1 MRFLV
6 FVFFLGF
13 IPFTWA
19 QEGEKNPLLDDKFF
33 FEAGIFIPQKDL
45 KLSASGESEDSD
57 IDFDKT
63 FGFNDN
69 QVTPFL
75 NLEWRWNRKWRLAV
89 EGFGVNNAARVELE
103 EDLVFDGIT
112 FEKGTYARAGVDL
125 AVVRVFVGRLISS
138 GPKHSLGAGL
148 GIHAMNLGAFIEGD
162 VRTSEGDYDFERR
175 SVNGLIPL
183 PNIGGWYHWAPTPK
197 WGLVARVDWFAIT
210 IDQYSGGLWDLAP
223 GVKYQIIKNLGV
235 GLDYRMFFLNV
246 RVTEGE
252 FDGKFNMDFSGPLL
266 TLHANF

>member
-13 IPFTWA
+13 ISLTWA
-19 QEGEKNPLLDDKFF
+19 QEVDKNPLLDDKFY
-33 FEAGIFIPQKDL
+33 FEAGVFIPQKEM
-45 KLSASGESEDSD
+45 KFGASGESNDSD
-57 IDFDKT
+57 IDFDET

-75 NLEWRWNRKWRLAV
+75 NLEWRWNTKWRLTV
-89 EGFGVNNAARVELE
+89 EGFGVNNAARAELP
-103 EDLVFDGIT
+103 EDIVLDSIT
-112 FEKGTYARAGVDL
+112 FEKGTFARAGIDL
-125 AVVRVFVGRLISS
+125 AVIRVFVGRIISS

-148 GIHAMNLGAFIEGD
+148 GVHAMNIGVFIEGE
-162 VRTSEGDYDFERR
+162 VKTSEGNLEFEKKNF
-175 SVNGLIPL
+175 NGLIPL

-197 WGLVARVDWFAIT
+197 WAFIARVDWFGIT

-223 GVKYQIIKNLGV
+223 GVRYQFIKNFGI
-235 GLDYRMFFLNV
+235 GLDYRFFFLNAKV
-246 RVTEGE
+246 SEGA
-252 FDGKFNMDFSGPLL
+252 FDGKFQMDFSGPLI